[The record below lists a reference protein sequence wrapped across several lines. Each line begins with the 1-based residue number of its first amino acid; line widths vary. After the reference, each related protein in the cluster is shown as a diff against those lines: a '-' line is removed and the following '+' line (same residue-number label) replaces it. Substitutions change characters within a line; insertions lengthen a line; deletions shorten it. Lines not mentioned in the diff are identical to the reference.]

1 VDKLTQYRHYVKE
14 LLQQYA
20 SYRPAFGEVEVETI
34 FDSEHDH
41 YQLVLVGW
49 EGQQRVYGCI
59 MHLDIKQSKVWIQ
72 QNSTEASLAQELV
85 ALGIPKEDIV
95 LGLQLPTKRPFTGFA
110 VA

>member
-20 SYRPAFGEVEVETI
+20 SYRPAFGEVETV

-41 YQLVLVGW
+41 YQLVLVGL

-59 MHLDIKQSKVWIQ
+59 MHLDIKPSKVWSQ

-85 ALGIPKEDIV
+85 ALGIQKEDMV

>member
-20 SYRPAFGEVEVETI
+20 SYRPAFGEVEVETV
-34 FDSEHDH
+34 FDSEQDH

-49 EGQQRVYGCI
+49 EGQQRVYSCI

-72 QNSTEASLAQELV
+72 QNSTEASLALELV
-85 ALGIPKEDIV
+85 APGIPKEDIV
-95 LGLQLPTKRPFTGFA
+95 STEA
-110 VA
+110 